1 MTNQEQPQ
9 DSRPTLAGKTE
20 SDKNSRP
27 VKSRSE
33 GTETKG
39 LTLQQGSQLL
49 AGILIVV
56 ALIVAFVMIR
66 PSAAQDATTA
76 DSTSSAASTSDS
88 GSGAG
93 SGSASGGIE
102 ATGKTTTAKVTVE
115 GMSFTP
121 SDIKVPAGN
130 KLVITF
136 TNTGDQRHD
145 LVLSNGAKTST
156 IAPGDTATLK
166 AGVITSNLEGWCS
179 LPGHRQMGMSLTIT
193 MTGTGAASSGSSA
206 GSGSDSMEGMDMDG
220 SSSGSDSASDVDT
233 PTMAALQ
240 KQAKKEKAYDAKL
253 ATLDNK
259 KDRYYTLTVTEGT
272 QTLSDGVTRQVWTY
286 NKTSPAPTL
295 HGHVGDTFHVTL
307 VNKGTMGHSI
317 DFHAGQNNPQTVM
330 KTIDPGQSLEYVFTA
345 SHAGIWLY
353 HCSTMPMSNHIANG
367 MYGAVVI
374 EPKGLSDVTAQYV
387 LVQGEMYLGANG
399 GAADANKVASLIP
412 DIVTFN
418 GRAFQYDA
426 HPLTARAGKKIRIW
440 VLDAGPNAALSF
452 HIVGAHFNTVWKEGA
467 YLLRDNNSSGM
478 SSGEAA
484 SQALGLQPAEGGFVE
499 LTIPDAGSYTMVN
512 HIMSLAEKGAHG
524 TLKVTK

>member
-1 MTNQEQPQ
+1 
-9 DSRPTLAGKTE
+9 
-20 SDKNSRP
+20 
-27 VKSRSE
+27 
-33 GTETKG
+33 
-39 LTLQQGSQLL
+39 L

-56 ALIVAFVMIR
+56 ALVVAFVMFR
-66 PSAAQDATTA
+66 PSAAQDATTT
-76 DSTSSAASTSDS
+76 DSASSAASAS
-88 GSGAG
+88 GSGSGSRSG
-93 SGSASGGIE
+93 SGSAGESIE
-102 ATGKTTTAKVTVE
+102 ATGKTTTAKVAVE

-136 TNTGDQRHD
+136 TNTGNQRHD
-145 LVLSNGAKTST
+145 LVLSNGAKTPT
-156 IAPGDTATLK
+156 IAPGDTATLE
-166 AGVITSNLEGWCS
+166 AGVITSSLEGWCS

-193 MTGTGAASSGSSA
+193 MTGTGAMSGDSAGGSSGST
-206 GSGSDSMEGMDMDG
+206 GSDSMEGMDMGD
-220 SSSGSDSASDVDT
+220 SGSDSDSTNDVDT

-240 KQAKKEKAYDAKL
+240 KQAKKEKAYDAEL
-253 ATLDNK
+253 TTLDNK

-317 DFHAGQNNPQTVM
+317 DFHAGQNNPKTVM

-387 LVQGEMYLGANG
+387 LVQGEMYLGKNG

-426 HPLTARAGKKIRIW
+426 HPLTARAGKRIRIW

-467 YLLRDNNSSGM
+467 YLLRDNDSSGM